1 MTQHLQTMM
10 CEYTTLIIM
19 LYIGVRCLNQ
29 RNNKIIRLFS
39 HFVFGVIAFQIINI
53 PVRMVDAG
61 LVRMPAAVV
70 FVLNCGF
77 MIAETFVTYEW
88 FYFFESIQNSLF
100 VEKKIIRVLRSIPL
114 VLMIVLCVVSWWTG
128 WLFYVDDTG
137 MYRRGVLFA
146 LQVVLPYTYVFVT
159 LVSAIVYSITRRE
172 KRSAVIITIALIP
185 ALICSVLQIIAG
197 GSYVL
202 AGLTLSAMFV
212 YIELCMEDSRK
223 IEKLEVIEK
232 ANHDLEN
239 ALDMANKANNA
250 KTVFLNSM
258 SHDIRTPINGIRGMV
273 EICRFYLNDRKKAE
287 ECLDK
292 IMAASGFLLEL
303 VNDVL
308 DMNKLESGEIV
319 LTKEPFCLSK
329 LLMEVDSV
337 IEMQADESGVDYI
350 KAPLNIEND
359 HLIGSS
365 LHIKQILQN
374 IVSNAV
380 KYNKRGGYVRVS
392 CTENRIDEKNIM
404 FEFVCT
410 DNGQGMSEDFQKKA
424 FEPFAQEKT
433 RVRTTY
439 AGTGLGLAISKKL
452 TVQMGGTIEFI
463 SRQGYGTTFY
473 VKIPFEIDDSYESR
487 QQKISADEKIRLDGN
502 KIIIAE
508 DNELNM
514 EIARFIIEGAGAQ
527 VMPAV
532 NGEEAVKIFETSQYG
547 EYKVVLMDVMMPVMG
562 GLEAAQN
569 IRKMDRP
576 DAKTVAMIAMSA
588 NAFHDDVE
596 QSLAAGMNVH
606 MAKPLDFDKL
616 LATIKEYCD
625 KN

>member
-10 CEYTTLIIM
+10 CEYTILIIM

-185 ALICSVLQIIAG
+185 ALICSVLQIVAG

-212 YIELCMEDSRK
+212 YIELCMEDIRK

-232 ANHDLEN
+232 ANHDL
-239 ALDMANKANNA
+239 
-250 KTVFLNSM
+250 
-258 SHDIRTPINGIRGMV
+258 
-273 EICRFYLNDRKKAE
+273 
-287 ECLDK
+287 
-292 IMAASGFLLEL
+292 
-303 VNDVL
+303 
-308 DMNKLESGEIV
+308 
-319 LTKEPFCLSK
+319 
-329 LLMEVDSV
+329 
-337 IEMQADESGVDYI
+337 
-350 KAPLNIEND
+350 
-359 HLIGSS
+359 
-365 LHIKQILQN
+365 
-374 IVSNAV
+374 
-380 KYNKRGGYVRVS
+380 
-392 CTENRIDEKNIM
+392 
-404 FEFVCT
+404 
-410 DNGQGMSEDFQKKA
+410 
-424 FEPFAQEKT
+424 
-433 RVRTTY
+433 
-439 AGTGLGLAISKKL
+439 
-452 TVQMGGTIEFI
+452 
-463 SRQGYGTTFY
+463 
-473 VKIPFEIDDSYESR
+473 
-487 QQKISADEKIRLDGN
+487 
-502 KIIIAE
+502 
-508 DNELNM
+508 
-514 EIARFIIEGAGAQ
+514 
-527 VMPAV
+527 
-532 NGEEAVKIFETSQYG
+532 
-547 EYKVVLMDVMMPVMG
+547 
-562 GLEAAQN
+562 
-569 IRKMDRP
+569 
-576 DAKTVAMIAMSA
+576 
-588 NAFHDDVE
+588 
-596 QSLAAGMNVH
+596 
-606 MAKPLDFDKL
+606 
-616 LATIKEYCD
+616 
-625 KN
+625 